1 MISKKDF
8 ILAINQLR
16 QHQQRIE
23 MINDAFDTVIDFD
36 TLDDLVVSLLEKLM
50 NLEPDE
56 VYGTTLSWW
65 IWELDFGRK
74 WKEYPLVVD
83 GEQIDLSTTEKLY
96 DFLTTS

>member
-36 TLDDLVVSLLEKLM
+36 TLDDLVVSLLEKFM

-74 WKEYPLVVD
+74 WKEDSLVVD